1 VREGVSERVFEG
13 TIEGMGELRSN
24 NGGVLIKKDFKG
36 VVGENKKGVFD
47 SSILGIFVKTHY

>member
-1 VREGVSERVFEG
+1 MREGVSERVFEG

-36 VVGENKKGVFD
+36 VVGENKRECL
-47 SSILGIFVKTHY
+47 ILF